1 MSHIKQFLSAVGQAA
16 PRNGKVVAV
25 SNTTMSLATKLGVL
39 VVPRDQISAYNVGDT
54 VKVVNGV
61 VVGKVRDVSSLPVY
75 EV

>member
-1 MSHIKQFLSAVGQAA
+1 VSHIKQFLAAVGNAA

-25 SNTTMSLATKLGVL
+25 SDTTMSLATKSGVL
-39 VVPRDQISAYNVGDT
+39 VVPRDQISAYNIGDT
-54 VKVVNGV
+54 VRVVNGM